1 MDANKVLTLEIL
13 SPEGLIYKDT
23 AEEVMVPTV
32 QGEIGILPGHISLI
46 AKVSEGEIKVNS
58 AGKSSFFTV
67 IGGFLE
73 VLDDK
78 VCVLADHAVRS
89 EEIETQKAE
98 EARGR
103 AEALLKEKHGKRE
116 FAYLEKDLRRSIVEL
131 KISQKYKKKR

>member
-1 MDANKVLTLEIL
+1 MDANKVLNIEIL

-23 AEEVMVPTV
+23 AGEIMIPTV

-46 AKVSEGEIKVNS
+46 AKVSEGEIKIN
-58 AGKSSFFTV
+58 AGDKSVFFTV

-73 VLDDK
+73 VLNDK
-78 VCVLADHAVRS
+78 VSVLADHAVRS
-89 EEIETQKAE
+89 EEIESQKAE
-98 EARGR
+98 EARNR
-103 AEALLKEKHGKRE
+103 AETLLKEKHGKRE